1 MIHISTSIDG
11 LLAMSDYQLRKI
23 CKYAQDTEDGHQPTL
38 KELKNFL
45 NAEKAM
51 GHKLLPA
58 AGCTNFD
65 PVLGCLCHRS
75 QLDEGKIILA
85 VMLEEGTEKLD
96 GQ

>member
-1 MIHISTSIDG
+1 MMIHVSTSIDG

-23 CKYAQDTEDGHQPTL
+23 CKCVRDTEDGHQPTL
-38 KELKNFL
+38 KELKKFL

-65 PVLGCLCHRS
+65 PVLGCLGHS
-75 QLDEGKIILA
+75 SLDEGKIIRA
-85 VMLEEGTEKLD
+85 VVRQEGTDK
-96 GQ
+96 